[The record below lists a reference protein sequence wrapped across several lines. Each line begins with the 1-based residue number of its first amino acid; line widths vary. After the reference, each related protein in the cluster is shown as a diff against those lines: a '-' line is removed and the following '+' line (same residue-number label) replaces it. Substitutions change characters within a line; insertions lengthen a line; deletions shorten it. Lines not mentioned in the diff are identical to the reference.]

1 MLQVDRNSVKPPPA
15 VEETYRGVAAPS
27 RPKVNAEAEV
37 AEMPKV
43 RPTAYSPLETLEE
56 ACPVLTGCSIGLRAI
71 YEKLLTDQSLC
82 SMIYTWRHV
91 YYNGDLCVYCNADH
105 VIFELP
111 LGACFPKGRRPSQV
125 VKPLG
130 HGPFCYVDLPW
141 HHQSFNMDTKDL
153 GMV

>member
-1 MLQVDRNSVKPPPA
+1 METLLGADVRLDMLQVDRNSVKPPPA

-71 YEKLLTDQSLC
+71 YEKMLTVPVIVLHDL
-82 SMIYTWRHV
+82 HV
-91 YYNGDLCVYCNADH
+91 ASRVL
-105 VIFELP
+105 
-111 LGACFPKGRRPSQV
+111 
-125 VKPLG
+125 
-130 HGPFCYVDLPW
+130 
-141 HHQSFNMDTKDL
+141 
-153 GMV
+153 